1 MSSAM
6 SLLDSPFAH
15 RLDTNYVPS
24 DSDILKIQ
32 ALLVEPEHELALLDA
47 QIDELETTLSELREK
62 RASLKAPI
70 DAHRALTSPIRR
82 IPHDVLLEIFFS
94 CLPLTNNAL
103 IDASEAPL
111 LLGLIC
117 RHWRNVAYT
126 TPRIWSSI
134 HIPSLNYHDLPP
146 KIMLALDKVVEA
158 WLERSGVCP
167 LSVSFTE
174 SFTEHMDPSDPAL
187 NQPSPISQLLAA
199 SRRLCRLELTAS
211 ARALQPILNLGPDA
225 LPLLRSMGIR
235 TSGNKLFSEFSMNA
249 LNAPGLQEISL
260 SVSGDPLSF
269 PLRWPQLTRLNL
281 VCFPAWTD
289 QGTEGGVDAN
299 VALEVLR
306 RCPNLSWCQIQIN
319 KPDPVHDNTSVVTM
333 PYLHTFILGSPFSL
347 PHCILHLVLPKLS
360 YLRIESMSSRR
371 RRRRIQSGLG
381 PSIFD
386 DANWSGNNPSS
397 CLKIDIDPS
406 RFPLSSLVDVLQR
419 FPGVT
424 HLQLLSITVHE
435 TLFLDDSFLALLSS
449 TGNVSCSSLTHLS
462 VNAPCARFSDIAVLA
477 FIKAR
482 VELAS
487 PLQQLK
493 IQFGR
498 SADVDIIPDLQ
509 SFISDGLQ
517 LCLQYSAP
525 KWKFDPQE
533 GLFSGPESY

>member
-1 MSSAM
+1 M
-6 SLLDSPFAH
+6 SLLDSPFA
-15 RLDTNYVPS
+15 DKVDSNYVPS
-24 DSDILKIQ
+24 DSEILEIR
-32 ALLVEPEHELALLDA
+32 ALLVEPERELALLDA
-47 QIDELETTLSELREK
+47 QIEELETTLSELKEK
-62 RASLKAPI
+62 RASLSAPI

-82 IPHDVLLEIFFS
+82 VPHDVLLEIFFS
-94 CLPLTNNAL
+94 CLPSTHNAL

-111 LLGLIC
+111 ILGLIC

-134 HIPSLNYHDLPP
+134 HIPSLNYRDLPP
-146 KIMLALDKVVEA
+146 KTVLALEKVVEA
-158 WLERSGVCP
+158 WLERSGSCP

-174 SFTEHMDPSDPAL
+174 SFTEHIDPSDPAL
-187 NQPSPISQLLAA
+187 NQPSPMSQLLTA
-199 SRRLCRLELTAS
+199 SRRLRRLELTAS

-225 LPLLRSMGIR
+225 LPLLRSMAIK
-235 TSGNKLFSEFSMNA
+235 TSGNKSFSEFSMDA
-249 LNAPGLQEISL
+249 LNAPGVQEISL
-260 SVSGDPLSF
+260 SVAGDPLSF

-281 VCFPAWTD
+281 VCFPAWTE

-299 VALEVLR
+299 AALEVLR
-306 RCPNLSWCQIQIN
+306 RCPNLSWCQIQIS
-319 KPDPVHDNTSVVTM
+319 KPDTVHDSTSTVTM
-333 PYLHTFILGSPFSL
+333 PYLHTFIIGSPFSL
-347 PHCILHLVLPKLS
+347 PDCILHLILPKLS

-386 DANWSGNNPSS
+386 EADWSGNTPSP
-397 CLKIDIDPS
+397 CVRIDIDPS

-449 TGNVSCSSLTHLS
+449 AGNMSCPQLTHLF
-462 VNAPCARFSDIAVLA
+462 VNTPCAGFSDVAVLA

-482 VELAS
+482 VELGS

-493 IQFGR
+493 IQYGR
-498 SADVDIIPDLQ
+498 PADVDIIPDLQ
-509 SFISDGLQ
+509 SFISDGLD
-517 LCLQYSAP
+517 LSLQYASP

-533 GLFSGPESY
+533 GLFNGPESY